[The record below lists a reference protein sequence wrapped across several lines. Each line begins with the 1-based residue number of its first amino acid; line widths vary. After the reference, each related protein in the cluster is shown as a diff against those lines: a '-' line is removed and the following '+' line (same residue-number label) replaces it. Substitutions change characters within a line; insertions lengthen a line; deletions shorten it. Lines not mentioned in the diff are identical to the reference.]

1 MRWPSFSLAR
11 TLVVSM
17 SPKPGSETDPKS
29 EVAVSER
36 LISVVIPMW
45 NELEMLPRTI
55 EAMSKQLD
63 SLVKEGVVGNWE
75 LLFVDDASTDGCG
88 ELADE
93 FSAADARIQ
102 VRHHVTNRK
111 LGGSIRT
118 GLAAA
123 SGDLV
128 LYTDADLPFDP
139 AEIRQALH
147 LLDLYSADVVAAYRL
162 QRKGEGPLRFFY
174 SYIYNTLVN
183 ALLGLR
189 IRDVNFAFKLA
200 RRWVIDSVQL
210 KSEGSFIDAELLA
223 RARNEGAE
231 IIQFGVDYFPRT
243 RGVSTLSSPA
253 VILKMLREMFSL
265 GAELRRST
273 KNPANPA
280 N

>member
-1 MRWPSFSLAR
+1 
-11 TLVVSM
+11 M
-17 SPKPGSETDPKS
+17 SPDPGSEIEKLP
-29 EVAVSER
+29 EVAVSQR
-36 LISVVIPMW
+36 LLSVVIPMW

-55 EAMSKQLD
+55 AAMSKQLD
-63 SLVKEGVVGNWE
+63 ALVADAVIGNWE

-93 FSAADARIQ
+93 FAASDPRIV
-102 VRHHVTNRK
+102 VRHHLTNRK

-174 SYIYNTLVN
+174 SYLYNTLVN
-183 ALLGLR
+183 AVLGLR
-189 IRDVNFAFKLA
+189 IRDVNFAFKLT
-200 RRWVIDSVQL
+200 RRWVVDSVQL

-223 RARNEGAE
+223 RARTQGAE

-253 VILKMLREMFSL
+253 VILKMLSEMLSL

-273 KNPANPA
+273 KAPTRRVHPDTPAD
-280 N
+280 